1 MLLKLVNC
9 NMRVKKITAVVGKS
23 VIYFSI
29 WIFPVIPVFRFNF
42 QNILKFHIQQL
53 NSKRRLKK
61 GENEKKSETL

>member
-29 WIFPVIPVFRFNF
+29 WIFAIPVFRLNF

-53 NSKRRLKK
+53 NSKGRLK
-61 GENEKKSETL
+61 